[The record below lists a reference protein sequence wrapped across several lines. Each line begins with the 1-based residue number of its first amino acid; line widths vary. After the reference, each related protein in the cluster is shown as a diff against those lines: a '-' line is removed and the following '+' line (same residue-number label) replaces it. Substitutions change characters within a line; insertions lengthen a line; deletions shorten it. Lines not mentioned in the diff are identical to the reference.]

1 MTTQTKSERP
11 FKAKNLAL
19 IAHDSRKVAMVE
31 WAKHNKV
38 ILSEQ
43 TLFGTGTTGSRIQE
57 EVGLKV
63 HCFKSGPLGGDQQV
77 GAKIS
82 DGEIDFLIFFWD
94 PLQAQPHDVDVKALL
109 RLAVYYDIPVACNRA
124 TADYLIT
131 SRLLKRK
138 EQISTDEG

>member
-1 MTTQTKSERP
+1 MIKKKISAEP
-11 FKAKNLAL
+11 KKLAL
-19 IAHDSRKVAMVE
+19 IAHDSRKQEMVE
-31 WAKHNKV
+31 WSKHNKE
-38 ILSEQ
+38 ILSRQ
-43 TLFGTGTTGSRIQE
+43 VLFGTGTTGKLVNK
-57 EVGLKV
+57 EVGLDI

-109 RLAVYYDIPVACNRA
+109 RLAVYYNIPVACNRA

-131 SRLLKRK
+131 SPLHELV
-138 EQISTDEG
+138 EN